1 MTIQRLRNRTF
12 SSRFTIAVGAPALAL
27 AALAASGSLSATAA
41 AQPVGQARQAAIGR
55 AVPRTAAAGRVTLTS
70 FVRRAGGA
78 GEAGAFTVAQVATS
92 HRLTVNEAVAW
103 KMMYNDFNWLPRSQF
118 RFLRWLWMRES
129 SWNVYASNP
138 YTGAYG
144 IPQATP
150 GYKMSSAGPRWQ
162 SSAATQ
168 IRWGMRYIK
177 ERYGSPRNAWDHEIA
192 YGWY

>member
-1 MTIQRLRNRTF
+1 V
-12 SSRFTIAVGAPALAL
+12 VGAPALAL
-27 AALAASGSLSATAA
+27 AALVTSGGLSATGA
-41 AQPVGQARQAAIGR
+41 AQPLDQAHQTAVGR
-55 AVPRTAAAGRVTLTS
+55 AAPGVAASRVALTS
-70 FVRRAGGA
+70 FSRRTGGA
-78 GEAGAFTVAQVATS
+78 GEAGAFTVAQVATG
-92 HRLTVNEAVAW
+92 HRLTATEVVAW
-103 KMMYNDFNWLPRSQF
+103 KMMFSHFTWRPRNQF
-118 RFLRWLWMRES
+118 RYLRWLWMRES
-129 SWNVYASNP
+129 SWNVHASNP

-150 GYKMSSAGPRWQ
+150 GIKMSSAGPDWE